1 MERDLVMKAY
11 RADRVR
17 QVREARRAVKLAWAG
32 GFFDDLDGVARWPE
46 EGGQTFAEHA
56 NRANRATARAM
67 ELLAGQYPE
76 VSVKARPRARFWDDP
91 RPRVVLDVRL
101 RSADVRRFNRE

>member
-17 QVREARRAVKLAWAG
+17 QVQEARRAVKLAWAG
-32 GFFDDLDGVARWPE
+32 GFFDDLDEGARWPG
-46 EGGQTFAEHA
+46 EGGKTFAEI
-56 NRANRATARAM
+56 ANRATSRAM

-91 RPRVVLDVRL
+91 RPRVALEVRL
-101 RSADVRRFNRE
+101 RSTDVRRFNRE